1 MTEQSEDPNFQAE
14 LTPTASGSDPW
25 KRTFESLRVRNFRLY
40 SASNL
45 LAMTAVWMQRI
56 AQDWL
61 VLQLTGS
68 VADVGITVAMQ
79 FAPMLFFGLYGGVL
93 IDRYPKRILLICT
106 QSSAGVLSAILGIL
120 SLTGVVQSWEVWII
134 ALLGGF
140 VTVIDN
146 PTRQVFV
153 NEMVGPRYLR
163 NAITLN
169 SSGFQLG
176 ALLGPAVS
184 GLLIDAVGA
193 GWSFCINSVACAVTV
208 FVLTRLAVGELI
220 PIASAPRKPGQLREG
235 IRYVVGTPVILWSII
250 MLSFVS
256 VFALNMPVL
265 LAAFAKNIYDVGA
278 SGYGFFNTLVAV
290 GALTGSLL
298 STRRRSLRLRTVIL
312 SAATW
317 SAILVVTAIMPGEAA
332 FGVMLVAAGVANQF
346 FFMAG
351 NPLVQMTSRL
361 QLRGRVMSMWVL
373 VLLGGQAL
381 GAPAMG
387 AFVAR
392 FGPQF
397 GMVIAGGVPLVA
409 SLAIGGYLA
418 RTRQLHPSVRV
429 RRGIPSIRIVRSH
442 GRGSATAR

>member
-1 MTEQSEDPNFQAE
+1 
-14 LTPTASGSDPW
+14 
-25 KRTFESLRVRNFRLY
+25 
-40 SASNL
+40 
-45 LAMTAVWMQRI
+45 MTAVWMQRI

-68 VADVGITVAMQ
+68 VADVGITVAAQ

-93 IDRYPKRILLICT
+93 IDRYPKRVLLICT
-106 QSSAGVLSAILGIL
+106 QSSAGVLSATLGLL
-120 SLTGVVQSWEVWII
+120 SLTGVVLSWEVWII

-184 GLLIDAVGA
+184 GILIDAVGA
-193 GWSFCINSVACAVTV
+193 GWSFCINAVACAVTV
-208 FVLTRLAVGELI
+208 FVLTRLNADELV
-220 PIASAPRKPGQLREG
+220 PTTPAPRGPGQLREG
-235 IRYVVGTPVILWSII
+235 IRYVVGTPVILWCII

-256 VFALNMPVL
+256 IFALNMPVL
-265 LAAFAKNIYDVGA
+265 LAAFAKNVYAVGA
-278 SGYGFFNTLVAV
+278 SGYGLFNTLVAV
-290 GALTGSLL
+290 GAFAGSLL

-312 SAATW
+312 SAAVW
-317 SAILVVTAIMPGEAA
+317 SAILVVTAVMPGEVA
-332 FGVMLVAAGVANQF
+332 FGLMLVASGVANQL

-351 NPLVQMTSRL
+351 NPLVQLTSRI

-387 AFVAR
+387 VVVAR
-392 FGPQF
+392 FGPQL
-397 GMVIAGGVPLVA
+397 GMVIAGGVPFLA

-418 RTRQLHPSVRV
+418 HTRQLQPSVRV
-429 RRGIPSIRIVRSH
+429 RRGIPSVRIVQSQRP
-442 GRGSATAR
+442 GSATVR